1 MDERAWSQQF
11 EIFRNEIRSSLA
23 GHEQRDDERFGV
35 LTARV
40 DTMTAKVGEL
50 FMQRAEQVG
59 AARAIAELAEKR
71 ATKNTR
77 IVSVIAAICAVLTL
91 CIQKHWLGL

>member
-1 MDERAWSQQF
+1 MDEMVLLQHLER
-11 EIFRNEIRSSLA
+11 FRTEIRSDL
-23 GHEQRDDERFGV
+23 GDHEQRDEERFGV
-35 LTARV
+35 LGARV

-59 AARAIAELAEKR
+59 AARAIAELAERR

-77 IVSVIAAICAVLTL
+77 IVSIIAAICAVLTL